1 MARTRRGVTAIITL
15 LLCLSATAL
24 GNATGQTTTASDHV
38 PLKAN
43 WRLYADR
50 GVVTFDVPQCAASQ
64 LARLIPQAAQAAA
77 RAWNRAAER
86 PLIAVQLTGCTD
98 STFPDRHNAIYAV
111 SALEGQ
117 RLGSHLSL
125 ASGSGARLLEHD
137 IQLSRT
143 RLADDIQSASDGGR
157 SVVYNVVL
165 HEMGHAL
172 GLGHV
177 AARPDSCGMSV
188 MREQLCRMGAR
199 HSPTSA
205 DVAALRQIYDLGAS
219 TANPR
224 SAPSRADD
232 PLADYDAN
240 GNGVIDDAEFMAI
253 LDRWVVDQLSTRTF
267 HRLLDAW
274 AQGRQLQ
281 ASDASAPRRSIRVF
295 DLDGQPVL
303 TQACSP
309 QALASVQDR
318 LGRYASRPQTF
329 VLRTQDCDSGATSTR
344 FITIAPH

>member
-1 MARTRRGVTAIITL
+1 MARTRRGVTAIMLL
-15 LLCLSATAL
+15 LLCMGAMAL
-24 GNATGQTTTASDHV
+24 GNATGQTTTASGHV

-43 WRLYADR
+43 WQLYADR
-50 GVVTFDVPQCAASQ
+50 GMVTFQVPQCSSPR
-64 LARLIPQAAQAAA
+64 LARLVPQAAQAAA
-77 RAWNRAAER
+77 RAWNRAAQR
-86 PLIAVQLTGCTD
+86 PMIAIRVTDCTD
-98 STFPDRHNAIYAV
+98 PAFRDRRNAIYAV
-111 SALEGQ
+111 DAIKGQ

-125 ASGSGARLLEHD
+125 TSGPDGRLLEHD

-143 RLADDIQSASDGGR
+143 RLAEDIQGAPDGGR

-177 AARPDSCGMSV
+177 AALPRNCGMSV
-188 MREQLCRMGAR
+188 MREQLCRMGVR
-199 HSPTSA
+199 QTPTTA
-205 DVAALRQIYDLGAS
+205 DVTALQQIYDL
-219 TANPR
+219 TAPTATPR
-224 SAPSRADD
+224 SAPSSDA
-232 PLADYDAN
+232 LADYDTN
-240 GNGVIDDAEFMAI
+240 GNGIIDDAEFMEI
-253 LDRWVVDQLSTRTF
+253 LDRWAVEQLSSRTF

-281 ASDASAPRRSIRVF
+281 ASDASAPRRSIQVF

-318 LGRYASRPQTF
+318 LGRYASRPQTY
-329 VLRTQDCDSGATSTR
+329 VLRTQDCDRGATSTR
-344 FITIAPH
+344 LITIAPH